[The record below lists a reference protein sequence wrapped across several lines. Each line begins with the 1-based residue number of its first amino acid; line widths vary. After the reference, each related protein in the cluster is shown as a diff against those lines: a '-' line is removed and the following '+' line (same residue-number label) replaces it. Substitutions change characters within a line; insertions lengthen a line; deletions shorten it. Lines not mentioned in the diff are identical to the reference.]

1 MGVRRCLARSLTSLA
16 LMRTPKSE
24 NGPRSNSFRPD
35 SPSTT
40 NLPRGRKTH
49 IPPIIP
55 SAGRTGGVLTCL
67 IKSGRLLF
75 TGISC
80 KIEYSTFWEDFYI
93 WKKKCA

>member
-1 MGVRRCLARSLTSLA
+1 
-16 LMRTPKSE
+16 
-24 NGPRSNSFRPD
+24 
-35 SPSTT
+35 
-40 NLPRGRKTH
+40 
-49 IPPIIP
+49 
-55 SAGRTGGVLTCL
+55 TGGVLTCL